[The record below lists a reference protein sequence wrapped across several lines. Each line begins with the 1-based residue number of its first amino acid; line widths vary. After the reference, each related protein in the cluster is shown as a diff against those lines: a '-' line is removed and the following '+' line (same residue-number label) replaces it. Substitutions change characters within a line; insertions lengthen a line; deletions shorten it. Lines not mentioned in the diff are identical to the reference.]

1 MAVPVT
7 AGSHAIE
14 VQWTATRDVIA
25 GREVSAVALL
35 ALAVVAMLERTRA
48 SRMITKMQESV
59 REIRDSGAEL
69 IDRALDRLLPGPDQA
84 PVSIHRAMRHSVFAG
99 GKRLRPVLCMEAARM
114 IACSGQLPPG
124 VEELG
129 AAIEMLHTYSLIHD
143 DLPALDND
151 DLRRGKP
158 TCHVVFG
165 EAIAIL
171 AGDALQTQ
179 AYEVLAG
186 MRCPAPQT
194 VEIVRSIAQA
204 TGTVEGMIGGQVMD
218 LEAEEHKPTPELV
231 EAIHRAKTGA
241 LIRVS
246 LITGGI
252 YAGGGADDIERL
264 REFGRKAGLAFQIMD
279 DVLDV
284 TQNSSQLGKTAGKD
298 VASEKATWP
307 AVYGV
312 AQSVKDAERL
322 VDEAFTQLTSYGE
335 RADRLKAVARY
346 LVERQELIWPSPKKM
361 FMQALTGLLRSGN
374 PGEHRRPGID
384 LQGHADPGRKLQTGV
399 SQAAR
404 GSGDDDDLAGLPGPR
419 HHHGTGA

>member
-1 MAVPVT
+1 
-7 AGSHAIE
+7 
-14 VQWTATRDVIA
+14 
-25 GREVSAVALL
+25 
-35 ALAVVAMLERTRA
+35 
-48 SRMITKMQESV
+48 MITKMQENV
-59 REIRDSGAEL
+59 HEILASGAEL
-69 IDRALDRLLPGPDQA
+69 IDHALDRLLPGPDQA

-99 GKRLRPVLCMEAARM
+99 GKRLRPVLCVEAARM
-114 IACSGQLPPG
+114 IASTVPPG

-158 TCHVVFG
+158 TCHVVYG

-179 AYEVLAG
+179 AYEVLAR
-186 MRCPAPQT
+186 MQCPAPQT

-204 TGTVEGMIGGQVMD
+204 TGTVDGMIGGQVMD
-218 LEAEEHKPTPELV
+218 LEAEEHKPTAELV

-246 LITGGI
+246 LMTGGI
-252 YAGGGADDIERL
+252 YAGGSEADIARL
-264 REFGRKAGLAFQIMD
+264 WEFGRKAGLAFQIMD

-322 VDEAFTQLTSYGE
+322 VEEAFAQLTVYGE
-335 RADRLKAVARY
+335 RADRLKTVARY
-346 LVERQELIWPSPKKM
+346 LVERK
-361 FMQALTGLLRSGN
+361 N
-374 PGEHRRPGID
+374 
-384 LQGHADPGRKLQTGV
+384 
-399 SQAAR
+399 
-404 GSGDDDDLAGLPGPR
+404 
-419 HHHGTGA
+419 